1 MDGMSSDVFR
11 GVRRLDVLETGRRR
25 RWTDEAK
32 QRIVEEAFQRGV
44 SVLTVARRHDVDP
57 SQIYDW
63 RRRLFPQISR
73 GISGF
78 APVVVTVDRRRS
90 GAPPNSRQD
99 AVIATVFLSTGGP
112 ASTPIHTPRS
122 PMLQSRRQAQLRWHL
137 P

>member
-1 MDGMSSDVFR
+1 MDEIISDVFP

-25 RWTDEAK
+25 RWTDDAK

-78 APVVVTVDRRRS
+78 APVVVTPDCPVPSSRGPREIACGKGRRIIVDR
-90 GAPPNSRQD
+90 
-99 AVIATVFLSTGGP
+99 AVDVAAL
-112 ASTPIHTPRS
+112 
-122 PMLQSRRQAQLRWHL
+122 LRVL
-137 P
+137 AGLDG

>member
-1 MDGMSSDVFR
+1 MDEIISDVFP

-25 RWTDEAK
+25 RWTDDAK

-78 APVVVTVDRRRS
+78 APVVVTPDCPVPSSRGQMEIVCGNGRRIIVDR
-90 GAPPNSRQD
+90 D
-99 AVIATVFLSTGGP
+99 AMS
-112 ASTPIHTPRS
+112 PRCFRV
-122 PMLQSRRQAQLRWHL
+122 LAGLEG
-137 P
+137 